1 MSLVNTKEMFKRAYE
16 GHYSIGAFNVDTFDT
31 FKVVCEAAK
40 EENSPVIIQ
49 ITENVIKYFG
59 ENYLMAIA
67 KTASETGI
75 EMALHLDHGKSV
87 EICKKCVDL
96 GFTSVMIDASSMS
109 FEDNIR
115 LTKEVV
121 EYAHKHNVTVESE
134 LGSITGIEEDSTVE
148 DKYGHFTHPDQV
160 VEFVTRTNIDSLA
173 VAIGT
178 AHGAFKYK
186 PDEKPALRFDI
197 LEEIEQKLP
206 YFPLVLHGS
215 SSVPKERLA
224 LINKYGGQ
232 LAEAKGIPEEMLT
245 EASKRAV
252 CKINVGTDLRVCF
265 TGEVRKF
272 FAEQPKEFEIRKYTT
287 PARNAV
293 KEMVKDKMRNVFL
306 SSNHAKVD

>member
-1 MSLVNTKEMFKRAYE
+1 MPLVNLNQLYKDAYINK
-16 GHYSIGAFNVDTFDT
+16 YAIGAFNVDTLAMCRAVLEVSQ
-31 FKVVCEAAK
+31 KNK
-40 EENSPVIIQ
+40 SPVILMFSEGSRAFMHPGNIKDLIENISQ
-49 ITENVIKYFG
+49 DITIPF
-59 ENYLMAIA
+59 AI
-67 KTASETGI
+67 
-75 EMALHLDHGKSV
+75 HLDHGRSI
-87 EICKKCVDL
+87 ESCISCIDE
-96 GFTSVMIDASSMS
+96 GFTSVMIDASKYS
-109 FEDNIR
+109 FEENVRI
-115 LTKEVV
+115 TKQVV
-121 EYAHKHNVTVESE
+121 EYAHKHNVTVEAEVGCVEASKKDE
-134 LGSITGIEEDSTVE
+134 DNFYTDPDVAIRFIKETGC
-148 DKYGHFTHPDQV
+148 
-160 VEFVTRTNIDSLA
+160 DSLA
-173 VAIGT
+173 VSIGT
-178 AHGAFKYK
+178 GHGLMKFKEN
-186 PDEKPALRFDI
+186 EKPQLRFDI
-197 LEEIEQKLP
+197 LEKINEKLP

>member
-121 EYAHKHNVTVESE
+121 EYAHKHNVTVEAEVGCVEASKKDE
-134 LGSITGIEEDSTVE
+134 DNFYTDPDVAIKFIKETGC
-148 DKYGHFTHPDQV
+148 
-160 VEFVTRTNIDSLA
+160 DSLA
-173 VAIGT
+173 VSIGT
-178 AHGAFKYK
+178 GHGLMKFKEN
-186 PDEKPALRFDI
+186 EKPQLRFDI
-197 LEEIEQKLP
+197 LEKINEKLP

-215 SSVPKERLA
+215 SSISPSLLA
-224 LINKYGGQ
+224 DFNKYGGNIKT
-232 LAEAKGIPEEMLT
+232 AKGID
-245 EASKRAV
+245 EALLSKAASINV
-252 CKINVGTDLRVCF
+252 CKINIGTDFRMSYITGLREALAKNSDKF
-265 TGEVRKF
+265 TPRTF
-272 FAEQPKEFEIRKYTT
+272 LT
-287 PARNAV
+287 PALEKI
-293 KEMVKDKMRNVFL
+293 KECVDYKQ
-306 SSNHAKVD
+306 NHIFNSVNRIKEE

>member
-1 MSLVNTKEMFKRAYE
+1 MPLVNLNQLYKDAYVNK
-16 GHYSIGAFNVDTFDT
+16 YAIGAFNVDTLAMCRAVLEVSQ
-31 FKVVCEAAK
+31 K
-40 EENSPVIIQ
+40 NRSPVILMFSEGSRAFMHPGNIKDLIENISQ
-49 ITENVIKYFG
+49 DITIPF
-59 ENYLMAIA
+59 AI
-67 KTASETGI
+67 
-75 EMALHLDHGKSV
+75 HLDHGRSI
-87 EICKKCVDL
+87 ESCISCIDE
-96 GFTSVMIDASSMS
+96 GFTSVMIDASKYS
-109 FEDNIR
+109 FEENVRI
-115 LTKEVV
+115 TKQVV
-121 EYAHKHNVTVESE
+121 EYAHKHNVTVEAEVGCVEASKKDE
-134 LGSITGIEEDSTVE
+134 DNFYTDPDVAIKFIKETGC
-148 DKYGHFTHPDQV
+148 
-160 VEFVTRTNIDSLA
+160 DSLA
-173 VAIGT
+173 VSIGT
-178 AHGAFKYK
+178 GHGLMKFKEN
-186 PDEKPALRFDI
+186 EKPQLRFDI
-197 LEEIEQKLP
+197 LEKINEKLP